1 MMSCIFLSMVL
12 MLSQEDLNTLKHLR
26 LEGISTRETIVNYN
40 KKIADLKT
48 SIKSEETTK
57 TEAEDEKK
65 RMFGTMKSNGCSID
79 AKRKCSHYKS
89 GTKCLKLSY
98 QKNLLVIE
106 NAKDSLIKLKAELV
120 DYTNKLSDKTERYNE
135 LVKTYKELS
144 SKE

>member
-1 MMSCIFLSMVL
+1 MMSCIFLSIVL

-26 LEGISTRETIVNYN
+26 LEGISTRETIINYN

-48 SIKSEETTK
+48 SIEAKETAK
-57 TEAEDEKK
+57 IEAENEKK
-65 RMFGTMKSNGCSID
+65 RMFGIMHTNGCSID
-79 AKRKCSHYKS
+79 AKQRCSHYKS

-98 QKNLLVIE
+98 QKNLLTIE
-106 NAKDSLIKLKAELV
+106 NAKDNLVKLKAELV